1 MENRLLQLPRPMLIG
16 IRQSGLLRRF
26 RNPQMPQFPFAGCQ
40 PLADLPQASRLS
52 DMAEQHGHQLSP
64 TRKPAR
70 VPLGLMLANGLLEFP
85 RGNNPN
91 SCAKMLHTRFM
102 AEASGSLDLNLV
114 LENQTPPY
122 RTSAS
127 SQKLIG
133 TLVVRDLRHKYRSM
147 PYMPTWR

>member
-85 RGNNPN
+85 PRQQSQQLRENAAYSIHGG
-91 SCAKMLHTRFM
+91 SLR
-102 AEASGSLDLNLV
+102 SLDLNLV
-114 LENQTPPY
+114 LENQTPP
-122 RTSAS
+122 
-127 SQKLIG
+127 
-133 TLVVRDLRHKYRSM
+133 
-147 PYMPTWR
+147 

>member
-85 RGNNPN
+85 PRQQ
-91 SCAKMLHTRFM
+91 SQQLREKCCI
-102 AEASGSLDLNLV
+102 LDSWRK
-114 LENQTPPY
+114 PPEVW
-122 RTSAS
+122 
-127 SQKLIG
+127 I
-133 TLVVRDLRHKYRSM
+133 
-147 PYMPTWR
+147 